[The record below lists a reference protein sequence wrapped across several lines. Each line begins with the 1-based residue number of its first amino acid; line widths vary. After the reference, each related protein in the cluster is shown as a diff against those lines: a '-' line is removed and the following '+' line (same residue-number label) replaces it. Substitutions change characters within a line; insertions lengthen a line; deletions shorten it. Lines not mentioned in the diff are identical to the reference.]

1 MKTYKQRT
9 DSILKKAERQ
19 KSIRKKVTISAIA
32 ATACAA
38 LTAFSLV
45 LFTPFKVPE
54 NPINAYKNDEY
65 FSVIKPLNAQF
76 EKKSDKPVYKNNFEK
91 WTAEL
96 KNLFSSDVKGGASGG
111 ELNGAISSD
120 DVAIEGFPEWDVD
133 APNVGEP
140 GNMGASGNG
149 SVPDIGNEDTDAS
162 GNDGYVETTDNQVAG
177 VIEGDLIKRTKTH
190 VFYLCQ
196 LQEDGALKGGYPTL
210 RVYSIAGANS
220 QLVCEYKI
228 PSKGADSIAAYP
240 DLYLSQDGKT
250 LTVVTIA
257 VKRGNQRAERF
268 TEIITMDVSN
278 PTSVKE
284 LGRKYLKGSYVSS
297 RSVDGKL
304 LIVNNF
310 NVIFMPDFDDY
321 ASYIPSYGDD
331 MESME
336 LVDSEDIIVPDKLT
350 SKKHTVVMELDQA
363 TGEIEDCMALYCYS
377 ADLYVSQ
384 SNIFLTREFLSTED
398 RENMTEITCVS
409 YGDEGFAKVGAVT
422 VEGEILNQYSM
433 DEYNGVLR
441 VVTSVYRPF
450 TSASLYCVDMQ
461 TWEIIGSV
469 TEFSPKGEDVQSVRF
484 DKDKAYVCTAIIV
497 TMTDPVYAFNL
508 SDPTNITYKD
518 TGEIKGFS
526 SSLVQF
532 GNGFFLGIGVNGNDS
547 LKIDMYEET
556 ENGVEIYATYEPSF
570 DPQNPLTDIE
580 FSTNY
585 KSYFIDRERGLI
597 GLGTWYYDT
606 SIGEVVQQYRL
617 ICFDGYAFSE
627 VFVVDLRGL
636 DNWKR
641 ACLIEDENGN
651 GWFYMFSAEFK
662 VQQIY

>member
-45 LFTPFKVPE
+45 LFIPFKVPE

-96 KNLFSSDVKGGASGG
+96 KNLFSSDVKDGASGG
-111 ELNGAISSD
+111 ELNGAVD
-120 DVAIEGFPEWDVD
+120 DSVETGFPEFDFEVNGGD
-133 APNVGEP
+133 T
-140 GNMGASGNG
+140 G
-149 SVPDIGNEDTDAS
+149 SVPDIGNEDTGAS
-162 GNDGYVETTDNQVAG
+162 ENENGGYVETTDNQVAG

-196 LQEDGALKGGYPTL
+196 LQEDGSLKGGYPTL

-257 VKRGNQRAERF
+257 VKRGNQRTERF
-268 TEIITMDVSN
+268 TEVITMDVSN

-297 RSVDGKL
+297 RSMDGKL

-336 LVDSEDIIVPDKLT
+336 LVDSEDIIVPDELT

-384 SNIFLTREFLSTED
+384 NSMFLTREFLSTED
-398 RENMTEITCVS
+398 WENMTEITCVS

-441 VVTSVYRPF
+441 VVTSVYRPY

-532 GNGFFLGIGVNGNDS
+532 GNGFFLGIGVNENNS

-570 DPQNPLTDIE
+570 DPQNSLTDIE

-627 VFVVDLRGL
+627 VFVVDLCGL

>member
-9 DSILKKAERQ
+9 DSILKKAEKQ
-19 KSIRKKVTISAIA
+19 KSIRKKVTISAIT

-38 LTAFSLV
+38 VMAFSLV

-65 FSVIKPLNAQF
+65 FSLIKPLNAQF
-76 EKKSDKPVYKNNFEK
+76 EKKSNKPVYKNNFEK

-96 KNLFSSDVKGGASGG
+96 KNLFSSDVKGGANGW
-111 ELNGAISSD
+111 LDGAID
-120 DVAIEGFPEWDVD
+120 DDSTEIGFPEFDVEFD
-133 APNVGEP
+133 DTATEGAPGDTGTNE
-140 GNMGASGNG
+140 NG
-149 SVPDIGNEDTDAS
+149 
-162 GNDGYVETTDNQVAG
+162 GYEETTDNQVEG
-177 VIEGDLIKRTKTH
+177 VIEGDLFKRTKTH

-196 LQEDGALKGGYPTL
+196 LKEDGSLKGGYPTL

-220 QLVCEYKI
+220 QLVHEYKI
-228 PSKGADSIAAYP
+228 TSQGADSIAAYP

-257 VKRGNQRAERF
+257 VKRGNQQAERF
-268 TEIITMDVSN
+268 TEVITMDVSN
-278 PTSVKE
+278 PASVKE
-284 LGRKYLKGSYVSS
+284 VGRKYLKGSYVSS

-310 NVIFMPDFDDY
+310 NVNKMPDFDDY
-321 ASYIPSYGDD
+321 ASYIPQYGDS

-336 LVDSEDIIVPDKLT
+336 FVDSENIIVPDKINST
-350 SKKHTVVMELDQA
+350 KHTVVMELDQA

-384 SNIFLTREFLSTED
+384 SNIFFTREFLSATD
-398 RENMTEITCVS
+398 RETMSEITCIS

-422 VEGEILNQYSM
+422 VEGDVLNQYSM
-433 DEYNGVLR
+433 DEYNGILR

-469 TEFSPKGEDVQSVRF
+469 TEFSPRGENVQSVRF
-484 DKDKAYVCTAIIV
+484 DKDKAYVCTAIVI
-497 TMTDPVYAFNL
+497 TLTDPVYAFNL

-532 GNGFFLGIGVNGNDS
+532 RNGFFLGIGVNGNDS

-570 DPQNPLTDIE
+570 DPKNPLTNIE
-580 FSTNY
+580 FSPQY

-606 SIGEVVQQYRL
+606 SIGDVVQQYRL
-617 ICFDGYAFSE
+617 IQFDGYGFSE
-627 VFVVDLRGL
+627 VFVVDLCGL
-636 DNWKR
+636 EDWKR
-641 ACLIEDENGN
+641 ACLIEDEEGN

>member
-19 KSIRKKVTISAIA
+19 KAIRKKVTISAIT

-38 LTAFSLV
+38 VMAFSLV

-65 FSVIKPLNAQF
+65 FSLIKPLNAQF
-76 EKKSDKPVYKNNFEK
+76 EKKSNKPVYKNNFEK

-96 KNLFSSDVKGGASGG
+96 KNLFSSDVKGGA
-111 ELNGAISSD
+111 NGAID
-120 DVAIEGFPEWDVD
+120 DSTEIDVPELDFDGNWGAMGGV
-133 APNVGEP
+133 P
-140 GNMGASGNG
+140 GNTGG
-149 SVPDIGNEDTDAS
+149 VPGIGNEDT
-162 GNDGYVETTDNQVAG
+162 GTNENDGYVETTDNQVAG
-177 VIEGDLIKRTKTH
+177 VIEGDLFKRTKTH

-196 LQEDGALKGGYPTL
+196 LNEDGSLKGGYPTL
-210 RVYSIAGANS
+210 RVYSIAGGES
-220 QLVCEYKI
+220 KLVDIYDF

-310 NVIFMPDFDDY
+310 NVTSMPDFDDY
-321 ASYIPSYGDD
+321 ASYIPQYGDD
-331 MESME
+331 MENME
-336 LVDSEDIIVPDKLT
+336 LVDSEDIIVPDKINST
-350 SKKHTVVMELDQA
+350 KHTVVMELDQA

-384 SNIFLTREFLSTED
+384 NSMFLTREFLSTED
-398 RENMTEITCVS
+398 WENMTEITCVS

-441 VVTSVYRPF
+441 VVTSVYRPY

-469 TEFSPKGEDVQSVRF
+469 TEFSPRGEDVQSVRF

-497 TMTDPVYAFNL
+497 TLTDPVYAFNL

-518 TGEIKGFS
+518 TGVIKGFS

-532 GNGFFLGIGVNGNDS
+532 GNGFFLGIGVNGNNS

-570 DPQNPLTDIE
+570 DPQNPLTNIE
-580 FSTNY
+580 FSPRY

-606 SIGEVVQQYRL
+606 NTGKVVQQYRL
-617 ICFDGYAFSE
+617 ICFDGYGFSE
-627 VFVVDLRGL
+627 VFVVDLRGF
-636 DNWKR
+636 DDYKR
-641 ACLIEDENGN
+641 ACLIEDEEGN